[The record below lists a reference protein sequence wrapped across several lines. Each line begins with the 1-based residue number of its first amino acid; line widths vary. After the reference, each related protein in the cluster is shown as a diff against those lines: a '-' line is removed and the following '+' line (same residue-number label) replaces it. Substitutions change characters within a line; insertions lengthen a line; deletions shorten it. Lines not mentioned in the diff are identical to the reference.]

1 MRYYASEGDGTGGRL
16 RAEPAD
22 FRVTEI
28 ERFGAEIRPVDADPG
43 SYPHTVFRATLRG
56 WDTNDFADALSTKLG
71 ISRERVSWAGT
82 KDKRAVTTQL
92 FSVRAVAPEE
102 LPEVRDAEIEPL
114 GRAGRPVLFGDLAGN
129 AFEIRVREPDHP
141 EHAPAVA
148 SDLRAFAGHDR
159 DDPDAPVGVPNFF
172 GHQRFGSLRPI
183 THRAGLEI
191 VRGDWEAAVLS
202 YVTTTSEAEPAD
214 TREAREWIAETR
226 DWAGAVER
234 LPGRLRYERAM
245 CHALAD
251 ADGDPGPEA
260 FRGALETLPTN
271 LQRLLVNAAQSYL
284 FNEMLCRRI
293 ERGLPFHEAVEGD
306 VVCFADRDAPEGLAL
321 PDTDRLQAASGDQP
335 PLCPGAGVRH
345 RAAGRDRHRVR
356 RRRTRGGLPGG
367 PRGVRRR
374 PRGLRPAGGV
384 PLHGDPPGGAPA
396 DRPRR
401 RYRPADV
408 LVLAAEGELRD
419 GAPPGGHE
427 GRPRGADL
435 RGRRAHPATVGRG
448 PRPLPRWSRARGRP
462 GQTVSSS
469 ITIVRHGRVRRR
481 TSGRRWRAAGRAP
494 APPPVRAPA
503 GRAVPASTST
513 CPGGYSRRSGRPPT
527 PPAPSGGCG
536 GERTARSWRVGRGDR
551 SYPRGGPSGPSVLCP
566 VPVPGALFRRRRR

>member
-1 MRYYASEGDGTGGRL
+1 MPREAGPLERETGMRYYASEGDGTGGRL

-56 WDTNDFADALSTKLG
+56 WDTNDFADALSKKLG

-92 FSVRAVAPEE
+92 FSVRDVAPEE

-129 AFEIRVREPDHP
+129 AFEIRVRDPDHP
-141 EHAPAVA
+141 ENAAAVA

-251 ADGDPGPEA
+251 ADGDLGPEA

-321 PDTDRLQAASGDQP
+321 PDTDRLQAASGDR
-335 PLCPGAGVRH
+335 LRTVNRH
-345 RAAGRDRHRVR
+345 C
-356 RRRTRGGLPGG
+356 
-367 PRGVRRR
+367 
-374 PRGLRPAGGV
+374 
-384 PLHGDPPGGAPA
+384 
-396 DRPRR
+396 
-401 RYRPADV
+401 
-408 LVLAAEGELRD
+408 
-419 GAPPGGHE
+419 
-427 GRPRGADL
+427 
-435 RGRRAHPATVGRG
+435 
-448 PRPLPRWSRARGRP
+448 ARGRAFVTAPLVGTDTEFADGEP
-462 GQTVSSS
+462 GEVS
-469 ITIVRHGRVRRR
+469 
-481 TSGRRWRAAGRAP
+481 
-494 APPPVRAPA
+494 
-503 GRAVPASTST
+503 RAVLEAFDVAPEDFDLPGEFHSTGTRRAVLLRTDLDVGTDPLTFSFSLPKGSYATVLLREVTKADPA
-513 CPGGYSRRSGRPPT
+513 
-527 PPAPSGGCG
+527 
-536 GERTARSWRVGRGDR
+536 
-551 SYPRGGPSGPSVLCP
+551 
-566 VPVPGALFRRRRR
+566 ALT